1 MPASDQEHKDFVL
14 SILRSASLRARMY
27 EIEINSIGIAL
38 KGDMVTVTEALRW
51 IKDIGAWELVGKIPE
66 EIVQNVKITV
76 DIPDGGRM

>member
-1 MPASDQEHKDFVL
+1 MPSDDDGHKDFLL
-14 SILRSASLRARMY
+14 SALRAASLRARMY

-66 EIVQNVKITV
+66 EIKEDEN
-76 DIPDGGRM
+76 G